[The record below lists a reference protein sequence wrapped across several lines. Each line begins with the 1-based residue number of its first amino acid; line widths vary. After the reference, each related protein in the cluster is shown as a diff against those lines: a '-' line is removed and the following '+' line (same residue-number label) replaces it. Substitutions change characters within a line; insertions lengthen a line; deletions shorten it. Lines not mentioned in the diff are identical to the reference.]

1 MTLRALLL
9 IGTLLAPTVA
19 IGVAAAGGDDAAGE
33 ALRKSFAGAS
43 PPWLARLVQDATQAA
58 CSRYRNAPPR
68 AVADAIKAREKASI
82 VYPRDGASSGDW
94 KKGEAVAKS
103 SSGGRFTDVPART
116 ANGGNCY
123 ACHQLDPREVSY
135 GTLGPS
141 LAGYGR
147 VRTLAPADVTAVY
160 ERIYNPQA
168 GTACSNM
175 PRFGTNGFL
184 TMEQIRDLVAYVTS
198 LDSPVNR

>member
-1 MTLRALLL
+1 MPLRVLLP
-9 IGTLLAPTVA
+9 IGSLLALAVA
-19 IGVAAAGGDDAAGE
+19 VGIAAAGGDNAAGT

-43 PPWLARLVQDATQAA
+43 PAWLARLAQDATQEA
-58 CSRYRNAPPR
+58 CSRYHNAPPR
-68 AVADAIKAREKASI
+68 SVADAIMAREKASI
-82 VYPRDGASSGDW
+82 VYPNDGALVGDW
-94 KKGEAVAKS
+94 KKGETVAQS
-103 SSGGRFTDVPART
+103 SYGERYTDLPARA

-123 ACHQLDPREVSY
+123 ACHQLDPRELSY

-147 VRTLAPADVTAVY
+147 LRTLAAADVTAVY

-168 GTACSNM
+168 AIACSNM

-184 TMEQIRDLVAYVTS
+184 TMEQIRDLVAYLTS
-198 LDSPVNR
+198 PDSPVNR